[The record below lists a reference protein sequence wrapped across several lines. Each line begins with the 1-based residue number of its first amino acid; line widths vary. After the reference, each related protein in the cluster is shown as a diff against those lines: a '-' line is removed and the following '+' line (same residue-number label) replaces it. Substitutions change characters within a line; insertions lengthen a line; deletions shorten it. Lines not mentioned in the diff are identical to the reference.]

1 LLAGIYGPSLLVA
14 QPLIVLPDP
23 EKPATNDL
31 FAAEQQFAPVE
42 KSQSVR
48 ALIGEYGS

>member
-1 LLAGIYGPSLLVA
+1 
-14 QPLIVLPDP
+14 LPDP

-42 KSQSVR
+42 KSQSIVTPAR
-48 ALIGEYGS
+48 GSAIHIFVYI

>member
-1 LLAGIYGPSLLVA
+1 VA

-42 KSQSVR
+42 KSQSIVKAAR
-48 ALIGEYGS
+48 ESPIHLKE